1 MAAPVLCVH
10 DLHQV
15 RIYCNPCLRIVCLS
29 LTLWPAPRAC
39 RLVSAHLPPP
49 SAGTYNSATGESSS
63 AACIDC
69 GAGTLPRPPGA
80 DVHPQAC
87 LKKLGCLQPFT
98 PCPSKVV
105 ALTIARPAPRAVP
118 CHLVAAHSA
127 SPPQARMPQQL
138 APRCVSTAAQ
148 ARFPILSAL
157 TGLTPA
163 LILASAPFVP
173 LSIMAASSLRCV
185 CTRWHLGS
193 YLGP

>member
-1 MAAPVLCVH
+1 VPPKPPFRYPAVH
-10 DLHQV
+10 
-15 RIYCNPCLRIVCLS
+15 RPS
-29 LTLWPAPRAC
+29 PSFS
-39 RLVSAHLPPP
+39 VSP
-49 SAGTYNSATGESSS
+49 SSSPSSSDSGYTDSGCTYGGCIAGTYAGAGASSCLGTLCAPGTYGPAGATSATTI
-63 AACIDC
+63 ATCVNC
-69 GAGTLPRPPGA
+69 PAGG
-80 DVHPQAC
+80 
-87 LKKLGCLQPFT
+87 T

-127 SPPQARMPQQL
+127 SPPQAHTSQQL
-138 APRCVSTAAQ
+138 APQCVSTAAQ
-148 ARFPILSAL
+148 ASFRILSAL

-173 LSIMAASSLRCV
+173 SSIMAASSLRCV